1 MKENKKVNYAA
12 WNVIYADK
20 CIETE
25 ASFFGVTVSDVENKI
40 ANWMEEDDKKAGMLK
55 EWDGLTESQR
65 RIKIEETLGRSL
77 F

>member
-1 MKENKKVNYAA
+1 MKENKKVSYAA
-12 WNVIYADK
+12 WNVIYADR

-25 ASFFGVTVSDVENKI
+25 ASFFGVTVSAIENKI
-40 ANWMEEDDKKAGMLK
+40 ANWMKEEDEKAGIFK
-55 EWDGLTESQR
+55 KWDNLTKSQR

>member
-1 MKENKKVNYAA
+1 MEENKKVNYAA

-20 CIETE
+20 CIKRE
-25 ASFFGVTVSDVENKI
+25 ASFFGVTVSDVEAKI
-40 ANWMEEDDKKAGMLK
+40 ANWIKEEDEKAGMLK

>member
-20 CIETE
+20 CIKTE
-25 ASFFGVTVSDVENKI
+25 ASFFGVSVSDVEAKI
-40 ANWMEEDDKKAGMLK
+40 GNWMKEEDEKAGILK
-55 EWDGLTESQR
+55 EWDNLTKPQR
-65 RIKIEETLGRSL
+65 RIKIEALLGRKL

>member
-1 MKENKKVNYAA
+1 MKENKKVSCAA
-12 WNVIYADK
+12 WNVIYAEK
-20 CIETE
+20 CIQTE

-40 ANWMEEDDKKAGMLK
+40 ANWMEEEDEKAGMLK

-65 RIKIEETLGRSL
+65 RIKIEETLGRNL

>member
-1 MKENKKVNYAA
+1 MEENKKVNYAA

-20 CIETE
+20 CIKRE
-25 ASFFGVTVSDVENKI
+25 ASFFGVTVSDVEAKI
-40 ANWMEEDDKKAGMLK
+40 ANWIKEEDEKAGMLK
-55 EWDGLTESQR
+55 EWDGLTQSQR

>member
-12 WNVIYADK
+12 WNVIYADN
-20 CIETE
+20 CIKTE
-25 ASFFGVTVSDVENKI
+25 ASFFGVTVSDVEAKI
-40 ANWMEEDDKKAGMLK
+40 ANWMKEDDKKAGMLK

>member
-20 CIETE
+20 CIKSE
-25 ASFFGVTVSDVENKI
+25 ASFFGVSVSDVEAKI
-40 ANWMEEDDKKAGMLK
+40 ANWMKEDDEKAGAPK
-55 EWDGLTESQR
+55 DWDNLTESQR
-65 RIKIEETLGRSL
+65 RIKIEALLGRKL